1 MSVFA
6 TTQNHNNNK
15 VQGCV
20 IETNEVENKIIEVH
34 DKLNAFCNAVFLE
47 LSTS

>member
-1 MSVFA
+1 MFA
-6 TTQNHNNNK
+6 KAENHNNK

-20 IETNEVENKIIEVH
+20 IETNEVENKIIEEH